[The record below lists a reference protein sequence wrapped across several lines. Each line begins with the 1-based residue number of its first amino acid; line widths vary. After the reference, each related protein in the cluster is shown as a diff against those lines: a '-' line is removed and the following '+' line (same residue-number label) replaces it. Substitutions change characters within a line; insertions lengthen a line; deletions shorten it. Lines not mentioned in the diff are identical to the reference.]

1 MAEQEKPQ
9 IRPQTS
15 SPARNRPW
23 TISEMAGEFGVSH
36 RTLRF
41 YQQKGLLSP
50 KRRGN
55 TRLYFPRDFA
65 HMKIIVAARKIDMSL
80 DDIGQILSSYHQ
92 KNGAQ
97 IQNELIV
104 RLLETH
110 IENLASQQSALAE
123 QLDHARK
130 ILADQNRD
138 IDS

>member
-1 MAEQEKPQ
+1 
-9 IRPQTS
+9 
-15 SPARNRPW
+15 
-23 TISEMAGEFGVSH
+23 MAGEFDVSH

-55 TRLYFPRDFA
+55 TRLYLPRDFA
-65 HMKIIVAARKIDMSL
+65 HMKIIVAARKIGMSL
-80 DDIGQILSSYHQ
+80 DDIALILSSYHQ

-110 IENLASQQSALAE
+110 IGNLAGQQSALAE
-123 QLDHARK
+123 QLDQARK
-130 ILADQNRD
+130 ILADRNRGNN
-138 IDS
+138 